1 MTPHLCLFGQRG
13 DHLKLRHNHNIIR
26 NECINWKKD
35 GNRLVFTN
43 GCFDLLH
50 KGHKDLLAKALSY
63 GDILIVGLNSDT
75 SVKLIKG
82 EDRPIQ
88 DQQIRKDSLINS
100 GFIKRVYI
108 FNNITPLNLIRLI
121 KPDVLVK
128 GGDYKLEDII
138 GAEDVISWGGE
149 VKIIPITPGFST
161 TSSIKKLKRQG
172 LV

>member
-1 MTPHLCLFGQRG
+1 MNNQ
-13 DHLKLRHNHNIIR
+13 DNIIR
-26 NECINWKKD
+26 NECIKWKKD

-82 EDRPIQ
+82 EERPIQ
-88 DQQIRKDSLINS
+88 DQQIRKDALINS
-100 GFIKRVYI
+100 GFIKRVYT
-108 FNNITPLNLIRLI
+108 FNNMTPLNLIRLI

-149 VKIIPITPGFST
+149 VQIIPITPGFST

>member
-1 MTPHLCLFGQRG
+1 MNNQ
-13 DHLKLRHNHNIIR
+13 DNIIR
-26 NECINWKKD
+26 NECIKWKKD

-82 EDRPIQ
+82 EERPIQ
-88 DQQIRKDSLINS
+88 DQQIRKDALINS
-100 GFIKRVYI
+100 GFIKRVYT
-108 FNNITPLNLIRLI
+108 FNNMTPLNLIRLI

>member
-1 MTPHLCLFGQRG
+1 MNNQ
-13 DHLKLRHNHNIIR
+13 DNIIR
-26 NECINWKKD
+26 NECIKWKKD

-50 KGHKDLLAKALSY
+50 TGHKDLLATALSY

-82 EDRPIQ
+82 EERPIQ
-88 DQQIRKDSLINS
+88 DQQIRKDALINS
-100 GFIKRVYI
+100 GFIKRVYT
-108 FNNITPLNLIRLI
+108 FNNMTPLNLIRLI